1 MQIDK
6 LKEYIEGLN
15 EPQRAAVL
23 ATDGPVL
30 VIAGAGSGK
39 TRVLTLRI
47 AYLIAKGVKPYN
59 ILALTFTNKA
69 AREMKER
76 IATIV
81 GPDLAHQIWMGTFH
95 SVFARI
101 LRAEA
106 SRLGLTSDFTI
117 YDTSDSQSLIRSIL
131 KELGLDSDKKYT
143 PKAVLGSIS
152 AAKNDLVLP
161 DAYANNAKFSNADKL
176 AGRSRTCEVYRRYIE
191 ECRKSN
197 ALDFDD
203 LLLYTNILFRDC
215 PEAVAKYQEKFPYIL
230 VDEYQDTNFSQYA
243 IINRLA
249 KAKQNICVVG
259 DDAQSIYSFRGARI
273 ENILSFQKDYPSA
286 RLFKLEQNYRS
297 TQNIVGAANKL
308 IAHNVG
314 QIPKNV
320 FSNGDDGDKVDVWP
334 CATDRIEAKK
344 VVANIVIRMRTEAK
358 RPNDFAILYRTN
370 AQSRAIEEELRTAGV
385 PYKIYGG
392 MAFYQR
398 AEVKD
403 VLAYLRLIVN
413 NNDTE
418 SLRRI
423 INVPKRQIGD
433 TTVDKVLAFARANNT
448 TMWDVMSHPR
458 LLEQTGIN
466 GPTQARISRF
476 VALIDFLAQQASNM
490 DAYPLAVEAL
500 SQSGLLQELNAKKED
515 PEGKDRFQNVQE
527 LLNGIKDYTDGQVE
541 QGESPDVQGYLQQ
554 VSLITDL
561 DDNDEREKISLMT
574 IHSSKGLEF
583 DTVFIVG
590 VEEEIFPGSKGFDQ
604 SSAIEEERRLM
615 YVALTR
621 AKNTCIVSYAS
632 ERYKFGKSERS
643 HPSRFV
649 AELDA
654 AFCNKPKASKDEEQG
669 SGFGGFRYG
678 GRGYGDS
685 SSSSFSGGRGS
696 SGFRPSSQQRTGSDF
711 SSQPSTPGR
720 RIILQPGE
728 RLPSNFK
735 SLGTRSASPDA
746 EVKLSQTPDGKYA
759 VGSRVLHD
767 RFGEGTVREI
777 LCTDK
782 KDIKMRILFDS
793 PHEEKT
799 LLLKFARIKR
809 I

>member
-23 ATDGPVL
+23 ATEGPVL

-101 LRAEA
+101 LRVEA

-131 KELGLDSDKKYT
+131 KELGLDADKKYT

-161 DAYANNAKFSNADKL
+161 DAYAGSAKFSNADKL
-176 AGRSRTCEVYRRYIE
+176 AGRSRTCEVYRRYVE

-215 PEAVAKYQEKFPYIL
+215 PEAVEKYQEKFPYIL

-320 FSNGDDGDKVDVWP
+320 FSSGDDGDKVEVWP

-433 TTVDKVLAFARANNT
+433 TTVDKVMAFARSANT
-448 TMWDVMSHPR
+448 TMWEVMSHPR

-466 GPTQARISRF
+466 GPTQSRISRF

-490 DAYPLAVEAL
+490 DAYPLAVEVL
-500 SQSGLLQELNAKKED
+500 SQSGLLQELNSKKED
-515 PEGKDRFQNVQE
+515 PDGKDRFQNVQE
-527 LLNGIKDYTDGQVE
+527 LLNGIKDYTDSQIE
-541 QGESPDVQGYLQQ
+541 QGESPDVHGYLQQ

-561 DDNDEREKISLMT
+561 DDNDDREKISLMT
-574 IHSSKGLEF
+574 IHTSKGLEF

-590 VEEEIFPGSKGFDQ
+590 VEEELFPGSKGVDQ

-621 AKNTCIVSYAS
+621 AKNTCVVSYAS

-649 AELDA
+649 AELDD
-654 AFCNKPKASKDEEQG
+654 AFCNKPKASQDEEQG

-678 GRGYGDS
+678 GRGFGGS
-685 SSSSFSGGRGS
+685 SSGFSGGRGS
-696 SGFRPSSQQRTGSDF
+696 SSGFNPSSQRTGSGF
-711 SSQPSTPGR
+711 GSQSSPSGR
-720 RIILQPGE
+720 RIVLQPGE

-782 KDIKMRILFDS
+782 KDIKLRILFDS